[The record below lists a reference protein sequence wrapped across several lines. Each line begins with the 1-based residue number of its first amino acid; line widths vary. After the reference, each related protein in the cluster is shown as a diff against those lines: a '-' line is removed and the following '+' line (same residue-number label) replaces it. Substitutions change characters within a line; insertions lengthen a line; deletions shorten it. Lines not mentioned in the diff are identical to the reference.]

1 MPNSLISVVSF
12 MVALVAFYVFGA
24 LTIGAVFGS
33 ALGAMAFAVFFDI
46 NQKVFTQLQRYI
58 QTESM

>member
-12 MVALVAFYVFGA
+12 MVALAGFYVFDA

-46 NQKVFTQLQRYI
+46 IEKD
-58 QTESM
+58 

>member
-1 MPNSLISVVSF
+1 MSNSLISLVSF
-12 MVALVAFYVFGA
+12 MVALTAFYVFDA

-46 NQKVFTQLQRYI
+46 IEK
-58 QTESM
+58 E